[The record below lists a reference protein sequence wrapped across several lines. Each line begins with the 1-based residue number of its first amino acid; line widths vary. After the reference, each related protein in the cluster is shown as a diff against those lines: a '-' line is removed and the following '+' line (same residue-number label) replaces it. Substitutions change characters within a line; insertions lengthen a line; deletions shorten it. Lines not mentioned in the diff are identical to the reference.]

1 MEGAVYDIP
10 DDIVAERSGKRRK
23 TTTTTATS
31 TGKKKVA
38 PAKTEKKRP
47 ETSLS
52 LRPAP
57 PVSD

>member
-1 MEGAVYDIP
+1 MVDRKQIKFF
-10 DDIVAERSGKRRK
+10 GKRRK
-23 TTTTTATS
+23 TTTTATATR
-31 TGKKKVA
+31 KKKAA

-47 ETSLS
+47 ETPLS